1 MNADISD
8 NNSVFAK
15 HLNNFCTDSNSILSS
30 RELLPAASYTYISE
44 AWHTTS
50 WLDHCICTADAHAA
64 LVHIDILY
72 NVSIVDQ
79 IPFEVS
85 IRFDHIPATVNVT
98 SNHNQTYIDWSS
110 LSDEKLAGYCAYTD
124 QLLCNIKLPREAV
137 TCTDCN

>member
-1 MNADISD
+1 MDDMNADISD

-50 WLDHCICTADAHAA
+50 LLDHCISTAGAHAA
-64 LVHIDILY
+64 LVHIDILS
-72 NVSIVDQ
+72 NVSIVDH

-98 SNHNQTYIDWSS
+98 SNHNQTHINFS
-110 LSDEKLAGYCAYTD
+110 L
-124 QLLCNIKLPREAV
+124 
-137 TCTDCN
+137 